1 MKFLLPILF
10 LLYIP
15 LLLPT
20 TVNNLLKKLHIVKN
34 YIDVYILCTVNIC
47 LQPIILS
54 QGKFFLMIGSLE
66 VTHELLFTI
75 PSVIQISS
83 INWIWLNLVKTW
95 ILFTHMNV
103 LFAIHLAVINN
114 WFYLSYLLKLYITF
128 RPLTKILKKVK
139 VIWYR
144 SWGLHSISRW
154 QISLIYVDDSIRMFR

>member
-10 LLYIP
+10 LLYIA

-34 YIDVYILCTVNIC
+34 YIDVYLLCTVNIC

-83 INWIWLNLVKTW
+83 IN
-95 ILFTHMNV
+95 
-103 LFAIHLAVINN
+103 
-114 WFYLSYLLKLYITF
+114 
-128 RPLTKILKKVK
+128 
-139 VIWYR
+139 
-144 SWGLHSISRW
+144 
-154 QISLIYVDDSIRMFR
+154 